1 MHPPLTDTDV
11 LANEVK
17 ERVLDSVGEISV
29 LPSVAA
35 EALQMARDPECST
48 AAFALLIEKDIKLA
62 AEILAFSN
70 SPLLG
75 GRNNTTSLKHAV
87 VRLGFRQ
94 CRNLI
99 MSSCAS
105 SLMKELDLEEE
116 WIREILWH
124 HSHTTATACTILN
137 RVFDLGFNGEEFTT
151 GLLHDFGRLLFAIA
165 QPDEFREID
174 KLDMLN
180 DELQLQR
187 ERKALSIDHCEIAA
201 WFFRY
206 SHLPEDIVRVIELH
220 HTDSTTLLDQDP
232 QLAKLV
238 ALVRAG
244 DHLAN
249 HIQTSENPS
258 EYDAE
263 SNDGLRELAH
273 SKGSGVFQ
281 RFTGSLNEILKEINA
296 NVGEKP

>member
-1 MHPPLTDTDV
+1 MHPPLTDADID
-11 LANEVK
+11 ANEVK
-17 ERVLDSVGEISV
+17 EKVLASVGEISV

-48 AAFALLIEKDIKLA
+48 AAFSALIEKDIKLA

-105 SLMKELDLEEE
+105 SLMKELNLEEE

-165 QPDEFREID
+165 QPEEFRSFD

-180 DELQLQR
+180 DGEQLQR
-187 ERKALSIDHCEIAA
+187 EQRALSIDHCQIAA
-201 WFFRY
+201 WFLRY

-238 ALVRAG
+238 GLLRAG

-249 HIQTSENPS
+249 HLQVSDNPS
-258 EYDAE
+258 EYDPTA
-263 SNDGLRELAH
+263 NDGLNELAH
-273 SKGSGVFQ
+273 SKGIGIMK
-281 RFTGSLNEILKEINA
+281 RFSDSFNEILKEITA